1 MTAQERLAKLQ
12 QQRAKIERQIRQQK
26 LKLKTEERRKDTR
39 RKIILGALVEKH
51 CALNPDSTF
60 ARQVQKLINQYVERE
75 QDREL
80 FGLAPKPEK
89 QETKTQE
96 G

>member
-1 MTAQERLAKLQ
+1 MTAQERLQKLE

-26 LKLKTEERRKDTR
+26 QKLKAEERKKDTR
-39 RKIILGALVEKH
+39 RKIILGGLVEKH
-51 CALNPDSTF
+51 CALNPESTF
-60 ARQVQKLINQYVERE
+60 ARHVQKLIGQYVDRA
-75 QDREL
+75 QDRAL

-89 QETKTQE
+89 QEAKTKD